1 VSAGVPENPLTIPLS
16 LLVIFCSAKI
26 MAELFERLRLPGIV
40 GEIVAGVVVGPQV
53 LHWMQPNAVLS
64 AFSDLGLI
72 FLLFRIGL
80 EVKASELMREGGTAL
95 AVAVSGVVLPFVMGW
110 GIMRA
115 WHTSQIEA
123 IFVGVAMVATSV
135 GITAEVLKR
144 MGVLSLRSSQ
154 IILAAA
160 VFDDILGL
168 LALSVASS
176 MARGSVNLPVIG
188 FTALLAIGFTALV
201 AHWGS
206 RFMQRFVPKLRLSLN
221 FPEQGFAIA
230 MAALF
235 ALSVLAVWAG
245 VAAITGAFLAGM
257 AMSETV
263 DQRVHTL
270 TAGVT
275 ELFLPFFL
283 AGVGMHLDL
292 ITFRTADTLLLTIV
306 IVAAAIV
313 SKIVGCGLGA
323 FRLGRR
329 EAWQVGTG
337 MIPRGEVGM
346 VVAQMGVGFGVI
358 AQPVYGVIIAMS
370 VLTTV
375 VAPWILSYSFRG
387 ERAGDTDG
395 AGGSA
400 TTL

>member
-1 VSAGVPENPLTIPLS
+1 VPENPLTIPLS

-26 MAELFERLRLPGIV
+26 MAEIFERLRLPGIV
-40 GEIVAGVVVGPQV
+40 GEILAGLLVGPQV

-72 FLLFRIGL
+72 FLLFRVGL
-80 EVKASELMREGGTAL
+80 EVKPSELMREGGTAL
-95 AVAVSGVVLPFVMGW
+95 AVAVSGVVLPFAMGW

-115 WHTSQIEA
+115 WHAPQIEA
-123 IFVGVAMVATSV
+123 IFVGVALVATSV

-144 MGVLSLRSSQ
+144 MGVLSLRTSQ

-176 MARGSVNLPVIG
+176 IAHGGLNLPAIG
-188 FTALLAIGFTALV
+188 LTALLAIGFTAVV

-206 RFMQRFVPKLRLSLN
+206 RFMQRFVPKVHPLLN
-221 FPEQGFAIA
+221 IPETEFAIA
-230 MAALF
+230 MAVLF
-235 ALSVLAVWAG
+235 GLSVLAVWAG

-263 DQRVHTL
+263 EQRVHDL

-275 ELFLPFFL
+275 EVFLPFFL
-283 AGVGMHLDL
+283 AGIGMHLDL
-292 ITFRTADTLLLTIV
+292 ITFRNADTLLLTGL

-329 EAWQVGTG
+329 GAWQVGTG

-346 VVAQMGVGFGVI
+346 VVAQIGLGFGVI
-358 AQPVYGVIIAMS
+358 AQPVYGVIVAMS

-375 VAPWILSYSFRG
+375 VAPWLLSYSFRG
-387 ERAGDTDG
+387 EPK
-395 AGGSA
+395 S
-400 TTL
+400 